1 MMYKS
6 ILILFL
12 FLSVSVVSYTQQ
24 EFNAGIMAGLNISQI
39 EGDGFAGYNKA
50 GPALGIFANT
60 FFTDELAVQLEINYS
75 SKGSQRKSTIE
86 DPRYF
91 RIELHYVEIPVLVRY
106 FLPVG
111 FSVESGLSGG
121 YLFSSRE
128 RDEVSEIEI
137 RTPFNKTEFA
147 FIAGASWH
155 ISQNL
160 AINSRFS
167 YSVLP
172 VRQHAGGGTYRWN
185 RGQNNNVLSIG
196 VQYQF

>member
-1 MMYKS
+1 MV
-6 ILILFL
+6 LP
-12 FLSVSVVSYTQQ
+12 
-24 EFNAGIMAGLNISQI
+24 GITRR
-39 EGDGFAGYNKA
+39 

-106 FLPVG
+106 FLPAG

-160 AINSRFS
+160 AFISRFS
-167 YSVLP
+167 YSILP
-172 VRQHAGGGTYRWN
+172 VRQHAGGGTFRWN